1 MLRARGLSFERHDVN
16 ARLEIEARGASDR
29 VALESVH
36 GELMTKKTALVTG
49 AGGGL
54 GHATVERLVA
64 HGWKVFEAD
73 ISKEML
79 RSSIHDPDVVP
90 VVMDVTDND
99 SIEGAYDAIASQTDR
114 LDAIV
119 NFAGVLGVGSLTD
132 IPEERLARIL
142 DINVMGT
149 YRVNKKFLPLVE
161 AAKGRIVN
169 LSSETGWQSAAP
181 FNGPYAMSKHAI
193 EAYSTALRRELALL
207 GIKVVTIQPGAFRTN
222 MVAGIERAFTA
233 AEAETPKFAPVLR
246 KLKALAGKEIESAR
260 DPDILAQVIETALT
274 AKHPRPVYSVKPD
287 KLRSALEALPL
298 RASDRLYLAVLQ
310 RARKG

>member
-1 MLRARGLSFERHDVN
+1 
-16 ARLEIEARGASDR
+16 
-29 VALESVH
+29 
-36 GELMTKKTALVTG
+36 MTKKTAFVTG

-54 GHATVERLVA
+54 GHATVERLLA
-64 HGWKVFEAD
+64 NGWKVFAAD
-73 ISKEML
+73 ISKDLL
-79 RSSIHDPDVVP
+79 RTSMHDPDVVP
-90 VVMDVTDND
+90 VIIDVTDQE
-99 SIEGAYDAIASQTDR
+99 SINSAYDAVSSQTDR
-114 LDAIV
+114 LDGIV
-119 NFAGVLGVGSLTD
+119 NFAGVMGVGSLTD

-149 YRVNKKFLPLVE
+149 YRVNKTFLPLVE
-161 AAKGRIVN
+161 AAQGRIVN

-222 MVAGIERAFTA
+222 MVAGIEKAFTA

-260 DPDILAQVIETALT
+260 DPDILAQVIDTALT
-274 AKHPRPVYSVKPD
+274 AKRPKPVYSVKPD
-287 KLRSALEALPL
+287 KLRSTLEVLPL
-298 RASDRLYLAVLQ
+298 RTIDQLYGAVLR
-310 RARKG
+310 RAQKG

>member
-1 MLRARGLSFERHDVN
+1 
-16 ARLEIEARGASDR
+16 
-29 VALESVH
+29 
-36 GELMTKKTALVTG
+36 MTKKTALVTG

-54 GHATVERLVA
+54 GHATVERLLA
-64 HGWKVFEAD
+64 DGWKVFAAD
-73 ISKEML
+73 IRKDLL
-79 RSSIHDPDVVP
+79 RTSMHDPDAVP
-90 VVMDVTDND
+90 IVMDVTSQE
-99 SIEGAYDAIASQTDR
+99 SIQSAYDAVASQTDR
-114 LDAIV
+114 LDGIV
-119 NFAGVLGVGSLTD
+119 NFAGVMGVGSLTD

-149 YRVNKKFLPLVE
+149 YRVNKTFLPLVE

-222 MVAGIERAFTA
+222 MVAGIEDAFTA
-233 AEAETPKFAPVLR
+233 AEAETPKFAKAIH

-260 DPDILAQVIETALT
+260 DPDLLAQVIEHALT
-274 AKHPRPVYSVKPD
+274 VKRPKPVYSVKPD
-287 KLRSALEALPL
+287 LLRSTIEKLPL
-298 RASDRLYLAVLQ
+298 RTADRLYLAVLR
-310 RARKG
+310 RAHKG

>member
-1 MLRARGLSFERHDVN
+1 
-16 ARLEIEARGASDR
+16 
-29 VALESVH
+29 
-36 GELMTKKTALVTG
+36 MTKKTALVTG

-54 GHATVERLVA
+54 GHATVERLIA
-64 HGWKVFEAD
+64 KGWKVFEAD

-79 RSSIHDPDVVP
+79 RSSMHDPDAVP
-90 VVMDVTDND
+90 VVMDVTDNE
-99 SIEGAYDAIASQTDR
+99 SIQSAYDVVAAQTDR
-114 LDAIV
+114 LDAII
-119 NFAGVLGVGSLTD
+119 NFAGVIGVGSLTD

-193 EAYSTALRRELALL
+193 EAYSTALRRELGLL
-207 GIKVVTIQPGAFRTN
+207 DIKVITIQPGAFRTN
-222 MVAGIERAFTA
+222 MVAGIEDAFTA

-246 KLKALAGKEIESAR
+246 KLKSLAGKEIESAR
-260 DPDILAQVIETALT
+260 DPDILAQVIETALS
-274 AKHPRPVYSVKPD
+274 AKRPKPVYSVKPD

-298 RASDRLYLAVLQ
+298 RASDRLYIAVLK
-310 RARKG
+310 RAQKG

>member
-1 MLRARGLSFERHDVN
+1 
-16 ARLEIEARGASDR
+16 
-29 VALESVH
+29 
-36 GELMTKKTALVTG
+36 MTKKTALVTG

-64 HGWKVFEAD
+64 NGWRVFAAD
-73 ISKEML
+73 ISEEML
-79 RSSIHDPDVVP
+79 RSSMHDPDVVP

-99 SIEGAYDAIASQTDR
+99 SIQSAFEAVSSQTKR
-114 LDAIV
+114 LDGVV
-119 NFAGVLGVGSLTD
+119 NFAGVMGVGSLSD

-149 YRVNKKFLPLVE
+149 FRVNKKFLPLVE

-169 LSSETGWQSAAP
+169 LSSETGWQSTAP
-181 FNGPYAMSKHAI
+181 FNGPYGMSKYAV
-193 EAYSTALRRELALL
+193 EAYSHALRRELALL
-207 GIKVVTIQPGAFRTN
+207 DIKVITIQPGAFRTN

-233 AEAETPKFAPVLR
+233 AEAETPRFAPVLR

-260 DPDILAQVIETALT
+260 DPDILAQVIEQSLT
-274 AKHPRPVYSVKPD
+274 VKRPKPVYSVKPD

-298 RASDRLYLAVLQ
+298 RASDGLYVAVLK
-310 RARKG
+310 RAQKG

>member
-1 MLRARGLSFERHDVN
+1 
-16 ARLEIEARGASDR
+16 
-29 VALESVH
+29 
-36 GELMTKKTALVTG
+36 MTKKTALVTG

-64 HGWKVFEAD
+64 NGWKVFEAD
-73 ISKEML
+73 LSKDML
-79 RSSIHDPDVVP
+79 RSSMHDPDVVP

-99 SIEGAYDAIASQTDR
+99 SIGSAYDAIESQTDH

-119 NFAGVLGVGSLTD
+119 NFAGVMGVGSLTD

-161 AAKGRIVN
+161 ASRGRIVN

-181 FNGPYAMSKHAI
+181 FNGPYAMSKHAV

-207 GIKVVTIQPGAFRTN
+207 GIKVITIQPGAFRTN

-274 AKHPRPVYSVKPD
+274 AKRPKPVYSVKPD

-310 RARKG
+310 RAQKG

>member
-1 MLRARGLSFERHDVN
+1 
-16 ARLEIEARGASDR
+16 
-29 VALESVH
+29 
-36 GELMTKKTALVTG
+36 MTKKTALVTG

-64 HGWKVFEAD
+64 NGWKVFEAD
-73 ISKEML
+73 LSKDML
-79 RSSIHDPDVVP
+79 RSSMHDPDVVP

-99 SIEGAYDAIASQTDR
+99 SIGSAYDAIESQTDH

-119 NFAGVLGVGSLTD
+119 NFAGVMGVGSLTD

-161 AAKGRIVN
+161 ASRGRIVN

-181 FNGPYAMSKHAI
+181 FNGPYAMSKHAV

-207 GIKVVTIQPGAFRTN
+207 GIKVITIQPGAFRTN

-233 AEAETPKFAPVLR
+233 AEAETPRFAPVLR
-246 KLKALAGKEIESAR
+246 KLKSLAGKEIESAS

-274 AKHPRPVYSVKPD
+274 TKRPKPVYSVKPD
-287 KLRSALEALPL
+287 RLRSALEALPL

-310 RARKG
+310 RAQKG

>member
-1 MLRARGLSFERHDVN
+1 
-16 ARLEIEARGASDR
+16 
-29 VALESVH
+29 
-36 GELMTKKTALVTG
+36 MTKKTALVTG

-64 HGWKVFEAD
+64 KGWKVFAAD
-73 ISKEML
+73 ISKDLL
-79 RSSIHDPDVVP
+79 RSSMHDPDVLP
-90 VVMDVTDND
+90 VIMDVTDND
-99 SIEGAYDAIASQTDR
+99 SIESAYDAVASQTDR

-119 NFAGVLGVGSLTD
+119 NFAGVMGVGSLTD

-142 DINVMGT
+142 DVNVMGT
-149 YRVNKKFLPLVE
+149 YRVNKRFFPLVE

-193 EAYSTALRRELALL
+193 EAYSTALRREVALL
-207 GIKVVTIQPGAFRTN
+207 DVKVVTIQPGAFRTD

-233 AEAETPKFAPVLR
+233 AEEETPKFAPVLR
-246 KLKALAGKEIESAR
+246 KLKSLAGKEIESAR

-274 AKHPRPVYSVKPD
+274 AKRPKPVYSVKPD
-287 KLRSALEALPL
+287 KLRSALEHLPL

>member
-1 MLRARGLSFERHDVN
+1 MA
-16 ARLEIEARGASDR
+16 
-29 VALESVH
+29 
-36 GELMTKKTALVTG
+36 KKTALVTG

-64 HGWKVFEAD
+64 KGWKVFAAD
-73 ISKEML
+73 ISTDML
-79 RSSIHDPDVVP
+79 RSSMHDPDVVP
-90 VVMDVTDND
+90 VVMDVTSNE
-99 SIEGAYDAIASQTDR
+99 SIESAYDAVASQTDR
-114 LDAIV
+114 LDGIV
-119 NFAGVLGVGSLTD
+119 NFAGVIGVGSLTD

-169 LSSETGWQSAAP
+169 ISSETGWQSAAP

-207 GIKVVTIQPGAFRTN
+207 GIKVVTIQPGAFRTE
-222 MVAGIERAFTA
+222 MVAGIERAFTD
-233 AEAETPKFAPVLR
+233 AEAETPKFATVLR

-274 AKHPRPVYSVKPD
+274 ARRPKPVYSVKPD

-298 RASDRLYLAVLQ
+298 RASDGLYVAVLK
-310 RARKG
+310 RAQKG